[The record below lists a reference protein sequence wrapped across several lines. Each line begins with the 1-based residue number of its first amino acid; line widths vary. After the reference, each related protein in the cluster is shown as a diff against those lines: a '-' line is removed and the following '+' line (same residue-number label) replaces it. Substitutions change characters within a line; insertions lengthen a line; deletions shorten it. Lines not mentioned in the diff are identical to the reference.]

1 MNRLESALASEGA
14 RNLGLLLLRVFPGLV
29 FTYHGSQKLFGAF
42 GGGGLSGTAQFFES
56 IGIPFA
62 SANALLAGGTEFFG
76 GLALL
81 TGVASRIA
89 SLPLVFTMLVAIVTV
104 HGSAFAASKGGIRR
118 ASLTGGASREI
129 DDSGSGR
136 PATLPGRACF
146 RPARDPG
153 SGHAPPRSSPPA
165 PRPEVSGSGPRA

>member
-29 FTYHGSQKLFGAF
+29 FTYHGAQKLFGAF

-89 SLPLVFTMLVAIVTV
+89 SLPLVFTMLVAMVTV
-104 HGSAFAASKGGIRR
+104 HGSAFAASKGGMEYP
-118 ASLTGGASREI
+118 LTLAGVTAAVALLG
-129 DDSGSGR
+129 
-136 PATLPGRACF
+136 PGRY
-146 RPARDPG
+146 RLPIGSSNPGRDLSNAVQPT
-153 SGHAPPRSSPPA
+153 S
-165 PRPEVSGSGPRA
+165 VN